1 LAKNNGV
8 VDIVETPQMNP
19 YEQAWA
25 QRIAELQAQLAPLK
39 HQAAELWAYSIL
51 SLPLQ
56 THVWFWN
63 AGLLQTCVLI
73 FMYGRLVP
81 LQDQMQGRSKIY
93 KVVGKHDAFKSCWG
107 VGGTYQ
113 IGKYFC

>member
-1 LAKNNGV
+1 
-8 VDIVETPQMNP
+8 
-19 YEQAWA
+19 
-25 QRIAELQAQLAPLK
+25 
-39 HQAAELWAYSIL
+39 
-51 SLPLQ
+51 
-56 THVWFWN
+56 
-63 AGLLQTCVLI
+63 VLI